1 MNVYIAKETGLIP
14 TIFSPIRY
22 TFTDLFEYHLEEIS
36 LTIIPPAPAEWL
48 WSEGEWLLLMKT

>member
-1 MNVYIAKETGLIP
+1 MQTAKETGLIP

-22 TFTDLFEYHLEEIS
+22 TITDLFEYHLEEIS